1 MPTHDTHLAQ
11 HAGILRHAFAY
22 EAIQHRV
29 TASTILTGVAG
40 TFVPLDLAV
49 GSYKSWW
56 TLAMV
61 SSQCP
66 FLKINRGI
74 RMIIKVI

>member
-1 MPTHDTHLAQ
+1 MLTNDTHLAQ
-11 HAGILRHAFAY
+11 HASILRHAFAY

-49 GSYKSWW
+49 CSYKSRW

-61 SSQCP
+61 SSQRP
-66 FLKINRGI
+66 FLKMNQSIRTIIGI
-74 RMIIKVI
+74 I